1 MRTASERLRQ
11 TRIAAGF
18 STAGGFATA
27 FNFSATT
34 YRAHESGSRN
44 FKVRSA
50 QAYAA
55 ALGLPSPAG
64 WRWLMFGDESDR
76 LLVNA
81 TETNAQSLTLK
92 DDKLN
97 YKAVWLSSGQM
108 PCGLYARDFQ
118 DNVAHIPVFE
128 ISAYSWDGPSLF
140 NGQPV
145 DYFCFSSRKL
155 QCLSNSSFS
164 RLIGIVVCDDTMH
177 PTLRKGDKILIDLG
191 QRSALFHGIYLL
203 TVDQAL
209 LIKTLT
215 VNLATQQ
222 ASIVSDNSLYQP
234 FDHSQL
240 EASEIIGRVIW
251 LSRRL

>member
-1 MRTASERLRQ
+1 
-11 TRIAAGF
+11 
-18 STAGGFATA
+18 
-27 FNFSATT
+27 
-34 YRAHESGSRN
+34 
-44 FKVRSA
+44 
-50 QAYAA
+50 
-55 ALGLPSPAG
+55 
-64 WRWLMFGDESDR
+64 
-76 LLVNA
+76 
-81 TETNAQSLTLK
+81 
-92 DDKLN
+92 
-97 YKAVWLSSGQM
+97 
-108 PCGLYARDFQ
+108 
-118 DNVAHIPVFE
+118 
-128 ISAYSWDGPSLF
+128 
-140 NGQPV
+140 
-145 DYFCFSSRKL
+145 
-155 QCLSNSSFS
+155 
-164 RLIGIVVCDDTMH
+164 MH